1 MAGEHSTGTTG
12 QSRVISPQMAVAM
25 LLVIAV
31 VFGSNHVS
39 ARIAFDHGASVAT
52 AVFARSAVTATVLL
66 VLMKAMGVSL
76 AVPKPTLGRGL
87 VIGLLVSMQSLC
99 IYSAVARIPV
109 ALALLAF
116 NLFPMLFAL
125 WSWVFDGT
133 RPSGRAMVAMPI
145 ALVGL
150 VLALD
155 LVGSLEMVAG
165 RWQQIGT
172 GVLFGIGAALSFS
185 LALYFTGRWLQAVDG
200 RMRAFMTLSVTGI
213 VALAIAV
220 PMEAFALPR
229 DAGGWTALVALT
241 VLYGT
246 GITALFIVQPLPGV
260 SRYTA
265 AMNFEPIAV
274 LFMGWGILD
283 QAMKPLQLVG
293 AAVVVGAVILLTSKK

>member
-12 QSRVISPQMAVAM
+12 HSRAISPQAAVAM

-66 VLMKAMGVSL
+66 VLMKVMGVSL

-185 LALYFTGRWLQAVDG
+185 LALYLTGRWLQAVDG

-213 VALAIAV
+213 VALAIA
-220 PMEAFALPR
+220 LPR
-229 DAGGWTALVALT
+229 DAQGWTALVLLT
-241 VLYGT
+241 VLYGA
-246 GITALFIVQPLPGV
+246 GITALFMVQPLPGV
-260 SRYTA
+260 ARYTA

-274 LFMGWGILD
+274 LFMGWAILG

-293 AAVVVGAVILLTSKK
+293 AAVVVGAVILLGSKK

>member
-1 MAGEHSTGTTG
+1 MT
-12 QSRVISPQMAVAM
+12 I

-31 VFGSNHVS
+31 VFGSNHVA

-52 AVFARSAVTATVLL
+52 AVFARSAVNAFVLL
-66 VLMKAMGVSL
+66 ALMKAMGVPL
-76 AVPKPTLGRGL
+76 AVPRPTLGRGL
-87 VIGLLVSMQSLC
+87 VIGLLVSAQSLC

-116 NLFPMLFAL
+116 NTFPMLFAL
-125 WSWVFDGT
+125 WGWAFDGA
-133 RPSGRAMVAMPI
+133 RPSNRAMVAMPL

-155 LVGSLEMVAG
+155 LVGSLEAVAG
-165 RWQQIGT
+165 RWREIGT
-172 GVLFGIGAALSFS
+172 GVLFGLGAALSFS

-200 RMRAFMTLSVTGI
+200 RMRAFMTLAVTGL
-213 VALAIAV
+213 VALAVAL

-229 DAGGWTALVALT
+229 DAGGWTALAALT
-241 VLYGT
+241 VLYGA
-246 GITALFIVQPLPGV
+246 GITALFMVQPLPGV
-260 SRYTA
+260 ARYTA

-274 LFMGWGILD
+274 LFMGWAILG

-293 AAVVVGAVILLTSKK
+293 AAVVVGAVILLGSKK

>member
-1 MAGEHSTGTTG
+1 
-12 QSRVISPQMAVAM
+12 M

-66 VLMKAMGVSL
+66 VLMKLTGVSL
-76 AVPKPTLGRGL
+76 SVPKPTLGRGL
-87 VIGLLVSMQSLC
+87 VIGLLVSAQSLC

-116 NLFPMLFAL
+116 NTFPMLFAL
-125 WSWVFDGT
+125 WSWLFDGT

-145 ALVGL
+145 ALAGL

-155 LVGSLEMVAG
+155 LVGSLEMISG

-172 GVLFGIGAALSFS
+172 GVLFGLGAALSFS

-200 RMRAFMTLSVTGI
+200 RMRAFMTMSVTGL
-213 VALAIAV
+213 VALAVAI

-229 DAGGWTALVALT
+229 DLTGWTGLVLLT
-241 VLYGT
+241 VFYGSA
-246 GITALFIVQPLPGV
+246 ITVLFIVQPMPGV
-260 SRYTA
+260 ARYTA

-274 LFMGWGILD
+274 LFMGWAILG
-283 QAMKPLQLVG
+283 QGMKPLQLVG

>member
-1 MAGEHSTGTTG
+1 
-12 QSRVISPQMAVAM
+12 M

-66 VLMKAMGVSL
+66 VLMKLTGVSL
-76 AVPKPTLGRGL
+76 AVPRPTLGRGL
-87 VIGLLVSMQSLC
+87 VIGLLVSAQSLC

-116 NLFPMLFAL
+116 NTFPMLFAL
-125 WSWVFDGT
+125 WSWLFDGT
-133 RPSGRAMVAMPI
+133 RPSARAMVAMPI

-155 LVGSLEMVAG
+155 LVGSLEMISG
-165 RWQQIGT
+165 RWQEIGT
-172 GVLFGIGAALSFS
+172 GVLFGLGAALSFS

-200 RMRAFMTLSVTGI
+200 RMRAFMTMSVTGL
-213 VALAIAV
+213 VALAVAI

-229 DAGGWTALVALT
+229 DLTGWTGLVLLT
-241 VLYGT
+241 VFYGSA
-246 GITALFIVQPLPGV
+246 ITVLFIVQPMPGV
-260 SRYTA
+260 ARYTA

-274 LFMGWGILD
+274 LFMGWAILG
-283 QAMKPLQLVG
+283 QGMKPLQLVG